1 MFGKEKSVALADIAA
16 IAVMRC
22 IPNNLIFNWDQ
33 TGLLLFLLGNGQG
46 TKLESKLY

>member
-1 MFGKEKSVALADIAA
+1 MFGKEKSVVLADIAA

-22 IPNNLIFNWDQ
+22 IPNWDQ
-33 TGLLLFLLGNGQG
+33 TRLLIFLLGNGQG